1 MCFKLSLVTF
11 LFLKVIEFVINKKRK
26 EILEAEIDK
35 IGVPFKFYE
44 VQCDDGPSKTQWT
57 RLDGNYYYYV
67 HNIKSKAPNYAHFLR
82 CCFHFRKG
90 SSEDTAQSRLKAHL

>member
-67 HNIKSKAPNYAHFLR
+67 HNIKSKVPIMHI
-82 CCFHFRKG
+82 
-90 SSEDTAQSRLKAHL
+90 S